1 MNNLNKILAFIAF
14 LFSLVIYIVTMAP
27 TTSFWD
33 CGEFIATSVIM
44 GVPHPPGTP
53 FYLLLGNFFSQLP
66 TFSDIGARVN
76 LISPIFSAFA
86 VMFLYLIIVQLIEE
100 WFGKVKNW
108 PDYFITYGSAL
119 IGALTFA
126 FTDSHWFN
134 AVEAEVYSIST
145 FFTSIV
151 VWLILQWSKNS
162 GHSGNV
168 RYILIIAYMFG
179 LAIGIHLLN
188 LLALPFI
195 ALIVYFNKYE
205 FKISTFIAT
214 IGITLLTFMI
224 IYLGIIMIILS
235 VLICFFNISRTYGYS
250 ESIAKS

>member
-1 MNNLNKILAFIAF
+1 MNNLNKILASFVF
-14 LFSLVIYIVTMAP
+14 LFSLIIYIITMAP

-66 TFSDIGARVN
+66 TYSDIGARVN

-100 WFGKVKNW
+100 WFGKAKSW
-108 PDYFITYGSAL
+108 PDYLITSGSAL

-134 AVEAEVYSIST
+134 AVEAEVYSLST

-151 VWLILQWSKNS
+151 VWLILKWSTNS

-168 RYILIIAYMFG
+168 RYILIIAYMLG
-179 LAIGIHLLN
+179 LAIEFTIVQIKN
-188 LLALPFI
+188 PPSLAG
-195 ALIVYFNKYE
+195 LILYATS
-205 FKISTFIAT
+205 ST
-214 IGITLLTFMI
+214 
-224 IYLGIIMIILS
+224 
-235 VLICFFNISRTYGYS
+235 
-250 ESIAKS
+250 

>member
-1 MNNLNKILAFIAF
+1 MNYLNKIIASVTF
-14 LFSLVIYIVTMAP
+14 LFSLVVYIMTMAP

-100 WFGKVKNW
+100 WRGESKSFS
-108 PDYFITYGSAL
+108 DFLITYGSAF

-134 AVEAEVYSIST
+134 AVEAEVYSLST

-195 ALIVYFNKYE
+195 ALIIYFTKYE
-205 FKISTFIAT
+205 FKFTSFFAT
-214 IGITLLTFMI
+214 VAITLLTFMI
-224 IYLGIIMIILS
+224 IYLIIANS
-235 VLICFFNISRTYGYS
+235 ICF
-250 ESIAKS
+250 

>member
-1 MNNLNKILAFIAF
+1 MNNLNKILASIAF
-14 LFSLVIYIVTMAP
+14 LFSLVIYILTMAP

-53 FYLLLGNFFSQLP
+53 FYLLLGNLFSQIP
-66 TFSDIGARVN
+66 TFADTGARVN

-100 WFGKVKNW
+100 WRGEAKTW
-108 PDYFITYGSAL
+108 PDFLITYGSAM

-145 FFTSIV
+145 FFTGIV
-151 VWLILQWSKNS
+151 VWLILKWSNNS
-162 GHSGNV
+162 GHPGNV

-205 FKISTFIAT
+205 FKLGSFLAT
-214 IGITLLTFMI
+214 MGVTLLTFMV
-224 IYLGIIMIILS
+224 IYLGIIKGIPNLANS
-235 VLICFFNISRTYGYS
+235 
-250 ESIAKS
+250 